1 MGASRTGVSALDKFA
16 AKADRKAKPALN
28 LPKVDSFR
36 EFLETQ
42 AQVRLGKG
50 EYGPYSFDGREAL
63 QEIVDT
69 IDEVLGST
77 TGKPLADARLAL
89 AGGAQFGKT
98 VLELN
103 LAAYLTSC
111 KFLNVGVY
119 LPDDDLVQGV
129 VDTKFRPEV
138 VDQIPW
144 FADMAQ
150 IGKSLN
156 KSGRAVNRKGAF
168 LVTDGNRTAQGM
180 IRGLGKV
187 PTTFSMDVAEED
199 EVDDIKPEM
208 EKFVEGR
215 LTTSDIRAIFRFG
228 TQRIYGRGMQK
239 AWEDGSQ
246 GVMSLTCS
254 QCGATRIPEESFPQ
268 IIRVAITGS
277 QLPDDPVL
285 TYHGDFRVD
294 DRAVAEHRPDNPY
307 YIACPTCAAPLDR
320 HKVFWQHLRDE
331 RIALRNWSWRI
342 SQLGIPA
349 IDLQQIVG
357 AFVKAVDD
365 PEKMIVFRCDR
376 LALPQSGAQALTPE
390 ILQRSREVES
400 YTLTRVHEPE
410 RIAYAGLDMGDRCW
424 LYARTVDPQSKTR
437 RLLELD
443 RISSGDVVA
452 RVQILFAQLGIA
464 TLLID
469 ERPLVNEA
477 RTLALILNGLHGLTS
492 WPAVPTNKR
501 EAYIALP
508 GGLAWDGKDERWIK
522 LRCAIVR
529 FSKQKLGMGVVH
541 NFAEFE
547 ESGLTKFV
555 PLIECNR
562 FETIDRAVR
571 EFLTPKENVQEIIEG
586 QVREEPAM
594 RLPVKP
600 NNAPLLDELDA
611 HLITGSE
618 RVKEEDGSLGDY
630 VDGVPNHFLLADSYS
645 ALAELVGEKRV
656 PSGAINSM
664 AGIRLGGRR
673 DTSTRFTP
681 RRLGGIRL
689 RGQHGV
695 IA

>member
-1 MGASRTGVSALDKFA
+1 MPSAIDRLADKLERGRA
-16 AKADRKAKPALN
+16 PALT
-28 LPKVDSFR
+28 LPKVKSFR

-42 AQVRLGKG
+42 ARVRLGKG
-50 EYGPYSFDGREAL
+50 EYGPYSFEGREAL
-63 QEIVDT
+63 IEIVDT
-69 IDEVLGST
+69 IDLILGSET
-77 TGKPLADARLAL
+77 AKPLADARCAL

-138 VDQIPW
+138 VDQIDW
-144 FADMAQ
+144 FANMVQ
-150 IGKSLN
+150 VGKTLN

-187 PTTFSMDVAEED
+187 PTTFSMDVALED

-215 LTTSDIRAIFRFG
+215 LTSSEVRAIMRFG
-228 TQRIYGRGMQK
+228 TQRIFGRGMQK
-239 AWEDGSQ
+239 AWADGSQ
-246 GVMSLTCS
+246 GVMSI
-254 QCGATRIPEESFPQ
+254 QCPECRTVHNAEESFPG
-268 IIRVAITGS
+268 IVRLPISGS
-277 QLPDDPVL
+277 RQHDDPVL
-285 TYHGDFRVD
+285 TYHGDFRTNELIVG
-294 DRAVAEHRPDNPY
+294 EHKPDNSY
-307 YIACPTCAAPLDR
+307 YLACPDCGASLDR
-320 HKVFWQHLRDE
+320 HKIFWTHKRPE
-331 RIALRNWSWRI
+331 RIEMRNWSWRI

-357 AFVKAVDD
+357 SFVKAVDD

-376 LALPQSGAQALTPE
+376 QALPQSGAQALTPE
-390 ILQRSREVES
+390 ILQRSREVEPYNLS
-400 YTLTRVHEPE
+400 IVMEPE

-424 LYARTVDPQSKTR
+424 LFVRNADPITKER
-437 RLLELD
+437 KILD
-443 RISSGDVVA
+443 LARISSGDVVA
-452 RVQILFAQLGIA
+452 RVQMLFAQLGIA

-477 RTLALILNGLHGLTS
+477 RTLALILNGLHGLTD
-492 WPAVPTNKR
+492 WPKVPTNKK

-522 LRCAIVR
+522 LKCAIVR
-529 FSKQKLGMGVVH
+529 FSKQKLGAGIVH

-547 ESGLTKFV
+547 ESGMTKFV
-555 PLIECNR
+555 PLIEANR
-562 FETIDRAVR
+562 YETIDRAVR
-571 EFLTPKENVQEIIEG
+571 EFLTPKENVQEIVNGEM
-586 QVREEPAM
+586 RELPAM

-600 NNAPLLDELDA
+600 AVSPILDELDA

-618 RVKEEDGSLGDY
+618 REKEEDGSLGDY
-630 VDGVPNHFLLADSYS
+630 VDGVDNHLLLADGYS
-645 ALAELVGEKRV
+645 ALAELVGEKRL
-656 PSGAINSM
+656 PSGTVRDV
-664 AGIRLGGRR
+664 AGIRMGGQR
-673 DTSTRFTP
+673 SPLAKFIP
-681 RRLGGIRL
+681 RRLR
-689 RGQHGV
+689 RS
-695 IA
+695 

>member
-1 MGASRTGVSALDKFA
+1 MAAPASPARTAVDKLGSKF
-16 AKADRKAKPALN
+16 DRKAAPAMN
-28 LPKVDSFR
+28 LPKVNSFR

-50 EYGPYSFDGREAL
+50 EYGPYTFEGREAL
-63 QEIVDT
+63 GEIVDT
-69 IDEVLGST
+69 IDLILGSE
-77 TGKPLADARLAL
+77 TGKPLADARGAL

-111 KFLNVGVY
+111 KFLNCGVY

-144 FADMAQ
+144 FADMVQ
-150 IGKSLN
+150 IGKTLN

-168 LVTDGNRTAQGM
+168 LVTDGQRTAQGM

-215 LTTSDIRAIFRFG
+215 LTSSEIRAIFRFG
-228 TQRIYGRGMQK
+228 TQRIFGRGMQK
-239 AWEDGSQ
+239 AWSDGSQ
-246 GVMSLTCS
+246 GIMSIKCPS
-254 QCGATRIPEESFPQ
+254 CGETHNPEENFPG
-268 IIRVAITGS
+268 IVRMPIDGTR
-277 QLPDDPVL
+277 QLDDPVL
-285 TYHGDFRVD
+285 TYHGDFRSDEIV
-294 DRAVAEHRPDNPY
+294 VGEHKPDNSY
-307 YIACPTCAAPLDR
+307 YLACPSCGTPLDR
-320 HKVFWQHLRDE
+320 HKVFWTHKRPE
-331 RIALRNWSWRI
+331 RIEMRNWSWRI

-357 AFVKAVDD
+357 AFVKAIDD

-390 ILQRSREVES
+390 ILQRSREVEP
-400 YTLTRVHEPE
+400 YNLTTVIEPE

-424 LYARTVDPQSKTR
+424 LFVRNADPISKER
-437 RLLELD
+437 KVLD
-443 RISSGDVVA
+443 LARISSGDVVA
-452 RVQILFAQLGIA
+452 RVQMLFAQLGIS

-477 RTLALILNGLHGLTS
+477 RTLALILNGLHGLTA
-492 WPAVPTNKR
+492 WPAIPTNKR

-522 LRCAIVR
+522 LKCAIVR
-529 FSKQKLGMGVVH
+529 FSKQKLGAGIVH

-555 PLIECNR
+555 PLIEANR
-562 FETIDRAVR
+562 YETIDRAVR
-571 EFLTPKENVQEIIEG
+571 EFLTPKENVQEIVNGEM
-586 QVREEPAM
+586 RELPAM
-594 RLPVKP
+594 RLPTKP
-600 NNAPLLDELDA
+600 AVSPILDELDA
-611 HLITGSE
+611 HLISGSE
-618 RVKEEDGSLGDY
+618 REKEEDGSLGDY
-630 VDGVPNHFLLADSYS
+630 VDGIDNHLLLADGYS
-645 ALAELVGEKRV
+645 ALAELVGEKRI
-656 PSGAINSM
+656 PSGAVRST
-664 AGIRLGGRR
+664 AGIRMGGARGPL
-673 DTSTRFTP
+673 SKFIP
-681 RRLGGIRL
+681 RRLR
-689 RGQHGV
+689 RQT
-695 IA
+695 